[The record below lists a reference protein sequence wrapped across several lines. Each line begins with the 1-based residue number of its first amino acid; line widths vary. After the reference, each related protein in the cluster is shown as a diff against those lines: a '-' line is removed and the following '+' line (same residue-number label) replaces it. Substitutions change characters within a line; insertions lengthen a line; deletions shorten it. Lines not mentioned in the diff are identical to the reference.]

1 MPFIPVAA
9 EEDTLKEFFSDI
21 RPGPKDKPTEIK
33 VGIAILDIDSIDG
46 ANQSFTANIIITMLW
61 EDPRL
66 ATERKSRR
74 TLGLEEVWNPSIQ
87 ILNQQKLFKTF
98 PDIVEILPE
107 GNVFYR
113 QRYWGTFSHPMNL
126 KDFPFDHHSLGIRI
140 VASGYGA
147 DDIKFVFDDEKTGMV
162 STLTVTDWKIE
173 EWESYPESIKVGPG
187 LPVLSG
193 VVFEFEADR
202 LAGFYVIK
210 VLLPLAMI
218 IFMSCL
224 VFFIEPVHIGPKIS
238 IAVTAM
244 LTLIAYRFL
253 LGNLLPKISY
263 LSRMDYFLF
272 GSTFLVFGVLV
283 ETAITAKLVGL
294 KKEQYAKKVDNWSRW
309 IFAAVFIIILV
320 ASFFV

>member
-1 MPFIPVAA
+1 M
-9 EEDTLKEFFSDI
+9 
-21 RPGPKDKPTEIK
+21 
-33 VGIAILDIDSIDG
+33 
-46 ANQSFTANIIITMLW
+46 
-61 EDPRL
+61 
-66 ATERKSRR
+66 
-74 TLGLEEVWNPSIQ
+74 
-87 ILNQQKLFKTF
+87 
-98 PDIVEILPE
+98 
-107 GNVFYR
+107 
-113 QRYWGTFSHPMNL
+113 
-126 KDFPFDHHSLGIRI
+126 
-140 VASGYGA
+140 
-147 DDIKFVFDDEKTGMV
+147 
-162 STLTVTDWKIE
+162 
-173 EWESYPESIKVGPG
+173 
-187 LPVLSG
+187 
-193 VVFEFEADR
+193 
-202 LAGFYVIK
+202 GFYVIK

-320 ASFFV
+320 GSFFV